1 MRSSSSVFDSGE
13 WRFFQPRAAG
23 FGGSPLFSVGCD
35 TTGGEKKEVKLRKAI
50 AGRGD
55 VVWCVF
61 RRYEVSGCVSGD
73 ELKRCRSGGEERSGG
88 WVALSLRLGFLQHV
102 AFMLHEVS
110 GRVCRVDGESQR
122 MDGHDLRLQ
131 QKKKMWLKF
140 SIFFIDKEYLDSL
153 RRGV

>member
-55 VVWCVF
+55 GVEGVCV
-61 RRYEVSGCVSGD
+61 RNRLEIVKQSNYDWRLISGAPVMTSSIIVG
-73 ELKRCRSGGEERSGG
+73 EMKRMRNG
-88 WVALSLRLGFLQHV
+88 
-102 AFMLHEVS
+102 
-110 GRVCRVDGESQR
+110 
-122 MDGHDLRLQ
+122 
-131 QKKKMWLKF
+131 
-140 SIFFIDKEYLDSL
+140 
-153 RRGV
+153 